1 MIRNLTVNGLR
12 GASKVAKG
20 AINTLEGL
28 GHSFSGYDHAVIAML
43 PPLARVKFGGLTMLT
58 RQEDVASDVAAPD
71 AAEEG
76 DGEKTKTVNVKG
88 GCDLQLAEKLIASKS
103 TLAEIAT
110 DIRVAAE
117 GRQKQL
123 YQR

>member
-71 AAEEG
+71 AADD

-110 DIRVAAE
+110 DLRVAAE

>member
-20 AINTLEGL
+20 AINTLKGL

-71 AAEEG
+71 AADD

-110 DIRVAAE
+110 DLRVAAE

>member
-1 MIRNLTVNGLR
+1 MWALR
-12 GASKVAKG
+12 AYLCVG
-20 AINTLEGL
+20 
-28 GHSFSGYDHAVIAML
+28 
-43 PPLARVKFGGLTMLT
+43 T
-58 RQEDVASDVAAPD
+58 RCTPAPNEAWDVAAPD
-71 AAEEG
+71 AA
-76 DGEKTKTVNVKG
+76 DDDDEKTKTVNVKG

-110 DIRVAAE
+110 DLRVAAE

>member
-71 AAEEG
+71 AADD

-88 GCDLQLAEKLIASKS
+88 GCDLQLAEKPIASKS

-110 DIRVAAE
+110 DLRVAAE